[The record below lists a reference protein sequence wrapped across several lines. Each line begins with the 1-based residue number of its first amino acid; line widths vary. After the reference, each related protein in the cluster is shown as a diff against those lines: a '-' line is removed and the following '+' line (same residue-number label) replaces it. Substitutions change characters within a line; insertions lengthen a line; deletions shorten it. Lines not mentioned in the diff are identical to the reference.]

1 MFSSCPP
8 FRRAA
13 ATVASEMV
21 RRVPLKLIMKPSNA
35 PVSRAPPAMMPSGIS
50 ERLAPMITCLYETI
64 LVATEEEGD
73 PAVMASILKCG
84 CSLAEGIL
92 YLPMF
97 NENGCKLPVVKG
109 SIDILLVKLLTVA
122 SRVFLMRTDGKEE
135 EGGNNSLTC
144 SRSEA
149 SHLLATAL
157 SQPRPLA
164 ACNSFLSGFTGD
176 DDGQETCNAAPLGF
190 VHMILSERIN
200 VDHLPPKTDRLYLI
214 SRIGRK
220 YHWHLLSH
228 CNWPPLFAIL
238 LQCFRDI
245 DQNTRLHGLKVVE
258 EMLHARVEADLSTS
272 CFSFSSENDGNSLVD
287 SNPCSSWGEVLRNF
301 LSCALLDP
309 YHGVR
314 SVAVSCH
321 GLFLPRDW
329 VMVGDEDS
337 RVKRVDKLL
346 NVLNDDV
353 NTGVSSNACHT
364 IGMIMALKGGDG
376 WNMCPSLIE
385 MVMGSL
391 LPTCRG
397 SRVAVSVKAMVA
409 LGQVV
414 RAIFGEERQRREEL
428 IHPKDALEVCAVAA
442 DALEKQGKSG
452 PIAAQILG

>member
-1 MFSSCPP
+1 M
-8 FRRAA
+8 
-13 ATVASEMV
+13 VA
-21 RRVPLKLIMKPSNA
+21 I
-35 PVSRAPPAMMPSGIS
+35 
-50 ERLAPMITCLYETI
+50 
-64 LVATEEEGD
+64 EEEDD
-73 PAVMASILKCG
+73 PATLASILKCG

-92 YLPMF
+92 YLPLF
-97 NENGCKLPVVKG
+97 DDKNGYKLPLMKE
-109 SIDILLVKLLTVA
+109 SIDILLVKLLTVT
-122 SRVFLMRTDGKEE
+122 SHLILMRTDDDREE
-135 EGGNNSLTC
+135 EGGNNNNNSLKC
-144 SRSEA
+144 CRSEA

-176 DDGQETCNAAPLGF
+176 DDDVDQEMCNAAPLGF
-190 VHMILSERIN
+190 VHKVLSELIN
-200 VDHLPPKTDRLYLI
+200 SDQHHYLPPRTDHLYLI

-228 CNWPPLFAIL
+228 CNWPNLFAIL

-258 EMLHARVEADLSTS
+258 ELLHARAEVVDRCTS
-272 CFSFSSENDGNSLVD
+272 CFSSSLVD
-287 SNPCSSWGEVLRNF
+287 SDPCSSWGEVLRNF
-301 LSCALLDP
+301 LSCALSDP

-329 VMVGDEDS
+329 VMIGDEDS
-337 RVKRVDKLL
+337 RIKRMDKLL

-391 LPTCRG
+391 LPACRG
-397 SRVAVSVKAMVA
+397 SRVAVSMKAMVA

-414 RAIFGEERQRREEL
+414 RAIFREERQRREEL
-428 IHPKDALEVCAVAA
+428 IRPKDALEVCAVAA
-442 DALEKQGKSG
+442 DALEQQGKSG
-452 PIAAQILG
+452 PIASQILG